1 MTQDNSKY
9 TKYLHSNALSSLRER
24 IQKDDELEGRG
35 LGSQYLN
42 KLAELMD
49 GPEGR
54 WWRDALVHPD
64 VIIAVRRD
72 SLNVYH
78 RGASVFLADLRDGR
92 IVPKTHAKYLVRQR
106 QTHAEMNLD
115 LSFSG
120 PVGNTVWKCYE
131 GPATLKE
138 MLKAAAALAGPEKF
152 GLHSLIRNS
161 LHVIDVEIA
170 LEGSVAVP
178 IDAGTDAEE
187 QTEISEA
194 IKAADEVSPDE
205 TKANRL
211 DVATLEDR
219 NDCIHLVFHEAKHFG
234 NKELRAKK
242 EKGGSEA
249 IDPPVLGQI
258 ERYTSTLKEHGKR
271 LASEYAAICRSLLV
285 IDGMRQFLL
294 DNQNKHSPRKPLDA
308 DSLITRVA
316 LGAPLQVDF
325 EPRLIVFG
333 FDQDQKDGEV
343 WKRHRNHL
351 EKRLG
356 GRRFHAIGN
365 TRDSRIRQLSS

>member
-1 MTQDNSKY
+1 
-9 TKYLHSNALSSLRER
+9 
-24 IQKDDELEGRG
+24 
-35 LGSQYLN
+35 
-42 KLAELMD
+42 
-49 GPEGR
+49 
-54 WWRDALVHPD
+54 
-64 VIIAVRRD
+64 
-72 SLNVYH
+72 
-78 RGASVFLADLRDGR
+78 VFLADLRDGR

-106 QTHAEMNLD
+106 QSHAEMSPD

-120 PVGNTVWKCYE
+120 PDDGTVWKRYA
-131 GPATLKE
+131 GPATLKD

-170 LEGSVAVP
+170 LDGSVPTP
-178 IDAGTDAEE
+178 IDDGRDAEE

-194 IKAADEVSPDE
+194 IDAADEVSLDGR
-205 TKANRL
+205 KANRL

-219 NDCIHLVFHEAKHFG
+219 NDGIHLVFHEAKHFG

-242 EKGGSEA
+242 GASEA

-258 ERYTSTLKEHGKR
+258 ERYSSTLMEHGKR
-271 LASEYAAICRSLLV
+271 LASEYAAVCRSLLV
-285 IDGMRQFLL
+285 IDGMRQSLL
-294 DNQNKHSPRKPLDA
+294 ENPGKHSPRKALDA

-333 FDQDQKDGEV
+333 FDHDQKEGEV

-356 GRRFHAIGN
+356 ERRFHAIGN
-365 TRDSRIRQLSS
+365 TRGGRIRQLSS